1 MAPDE
6 LVQREQ
12 GLERGDAAAGD
23 QHARSLTR
31 ACPRRGHGQTATGVG
46 TSTRSASSTSRFA

>member
-1 MAPDE
+1 MPADE

-12 GLERGDAAAGD
+12 RLERGDAAAGD
-23 QHARSLTR
+23 EHARSLMR
-31 ACPRRGHGQTATGVG
+31 ACPRRGHGQTAAGVG